1 METMPKEVGR
11 HARARRPERR
21 LRPLAMLSLAP
32 SADRAQF
39 RSHDG
44 ATPTVAVVIPT
55 LNEAEN
61 ITHVLSRIPEWV
73 SEVIIVDG
81 YSTDDTVLVA
91 KQFRSDVSIIFQTGK
106 GKGDAIA
113 AGAQAATSD
122 IVVLLDADGSTDPAE
137 IPRFVAALR
146 TGADF
151 VKGSRFITGGGSA
164 DITWIRKLGNRG
176 LATLVNR
183 LFGSKFTDLCY
194 GYFAFWRRCLPDLN
208 IDCEGFEV
216 EALVALR
223 ALRSN
228 IRIAE
233 VASFETPR
241 MSGTSKLAA
250 RRDGIRILRTILS
263 EWVKPR

>member
-1 METMPKEVGR
+1 MPQEVGR
-11 HARARRPERR
+11 HARAVRPSRRPKTRTMVA
-21 LRPLAMLSLAP
+21 LP
-32 SADRAQF
+32 SFTQRAQF
-39 RSHDG
+39 RSHDSS
-44 ATPTVAVVIPT
+44 TPTVAVVIPT

-61 ITHVLSRIPEWV
+61 IPHVLSRIPEWT

-91 KQFRSDVSIIFQTGK
+91 KQFRPDITIIFQTGK

-113 AGAQAATSD
+113 AGARAATSD
-122 IVVLLDADGSTDPAE
+122 IVVLLDADGSTDPGE

-151 VKGSRFITGGGSA
+151 AKGSRFITGGGSA
-164 DITWIRKLGNRG
+164 DITLIRKWGNRG

-223 ALRSN
+223 ALRAN
-228 IRIAE
+228 IRIVE

-263 EWVKPR
+263 EWIRPG

>member
-1 METMPKEVGR
+1 MPKEVGR
-11 HARARRPERR
+11 HARAVRPNRR
-21 LRPLAMLSLAP
+21 LRPRGMVVLGP
-32 SADRAQF
+32 VNQRAQF
-39 RSHDG
+39 RSHDSS
-44 ATPTVAVVIPT
+44 TPTVAVVIPT

-61 ITHVLSRIPEWV
+61 IPHVLDRIPDWV
-73 SEVIIVDG
+73 SEIIIVDG

-91 KQFRSDVSIIFQTGK
+91 KQCRSDITIVFQTGK

-151 VKGSRFITGGGSA
+151 AKGSRFITGGGSA
-164 DITWIRKLGNRG
+164 DITLIRKWGNRG

-223 ALRSN
+223 ALRAN
-228 IRIAE
+228 IRIVE

-250 RRDGIRILRTILS
+250 KRDGLRILRTIIS
-263 EWVKPR
+263 EWVRPR